1 MIDERL
7 KQIADHYGLD
17 EQLNMLQE
25 ECAELIQAAS
35 KYKRRKLIDDYQHIV
50 EEIADVEIMIAQ
62 VKYLL
67 KMYDYHVDG
76 VKEEKIKRQLERIQ
90 NESELG
96 HKDS

>member
-7 KQIADHYGLD
+7 KQIADHYGLYD
-17 EQLNMLQE
+17 QLSMLQE

-67 KMYDYHVDG
+67 KMPDYHVDC
-76 VKEEKIKRQLERIQ
+76 VKDEKIKRQLERIQ
-90 NESELG
+90 NEG
-96 HKDS
+96 Q

>member
-7 KQIADHYGLD
+7 RKIADHYGLYD
-17 EQLNMLQE
+17 QLSMLQE
-25 ECAELIQAAS
+25 ECAELIQASS

-67 KMYDYHVDG
+67 KMPNYHVDS

-90 NESELG
+90 NESQ
-96 HKDS
+96 

>member
-7 KQIADHYGLD
+7 KQIADHYGLYS
-17 EQLNMLQE
+17 QLSILQE

-35 KYKRRKLIDDYQHIV
+35 KYKRNRLIDDYQHIV

-67 KMYDYHVDG
+67 KMPNYHVDG
-76 VKEEKIKRQLERIQ
+76 VKEEKITRQLERIQ
-90 NESELG
+90 NESQ
-96 HKDS
+96 

>member
-7 KQIADHYGLD
+7 KQIANHYGLN
-17 EQLNMLQE
+17 EQLNILQE

-67 KMYDYHVDG
+67 KIPNYHVDG
-76 VKEEKIKRQLERIQ
+76 VKAEKIIRQLERIQ

-96 HKDS
+96 HQDS

>member
-67 KMYDYHVDG
+67 KMPNYHVDC

-90 NESELG
+90 KEG
-96 HKDS
+96 D